1 MRAPGTA
8 RYVLAYLAAD
18 TLCVGAGMG
27 VPIFAILLGF
37 VVGWLLPRVGAPAG
51 SPGHPTRR
59 AILRAAFLASFY
71 TFLLMLIIWGPTIPI
86 LWDREADLA
95 NFGIPMILYE
105 AKASF
110 IGWEVLMIAISPF
123 LQLLAIVF
131 GADVR
136 LMRSE
141 AS

>member
-1 MRAPGTA
+1 MRGPGTA

-27 VPIFAILLGF
+27 VPIFPILLGF
-37 VVGWLLPRVGAPAG
+37 VVGWLLPRVVAPAG

-71 TFLLMLIIWGPTIPI
+71 TFLLMLIIWGPTIPM
-86 LWDREADLA
+86 LWDQEADLA

-136 LMRSE
+136 LVRSE
-141 AS
+141 TS